1 MRKSAVGFI
10 AALLW
15 LLAGYFFIVS
25 RIIGCDAYSEPERV
39 LVTGLMVVSGGVG
52 IAVIAFSLAY
62 LKLCGEASLRQLTAR
77 EADALP
83 AANAQ

>member
-1 MRKSAVGFI
+1 VSKGAVGFM

-25 RIIGCDAYSEPERV
+25 RIIGSDAYGEPERV

-52 IAVIAFSLAY
+52 IAAIAFLFAY
-62 LKLCGEASLRQLTAR
+62 VKLREEARLRDRTAR
-77 EADALP
+77 EADAR
-83 AANAQ
+83 AAADAQ